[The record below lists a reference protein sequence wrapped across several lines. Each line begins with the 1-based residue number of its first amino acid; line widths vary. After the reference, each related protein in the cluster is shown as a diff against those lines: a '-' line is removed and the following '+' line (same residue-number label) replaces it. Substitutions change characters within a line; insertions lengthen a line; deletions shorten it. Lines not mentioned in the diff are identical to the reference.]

1 MENLKYIFISGNYLN
16 NLSEEI
22 RANNDKLYKH
32 LIETDLSNYIDK
44 EKVKSNFNTELYTLA
59 VPKSLIDNKYIFAQI
74 NTIRN
79 VAISKE
85 ETKLKEYDN
94 LDEIDDED
102 NAIDDNKYL
111 QGDEEKVSK
120 TEKIYYKF
128 GFTSTGDDLFYGFE
142 YSQFNNNIHDQ
153 LSSIK
158 GPNFPKVLI
167 GPKIEIRRGIFYL
180 NNNNFQ
186 ILS

>member
-1 MENLKYIFISGNYLN
+1 MDYLKYIFISDNYFN
-16 NLSEEI
+16 SLSEDI
-22 RANNDKLYKH
+22 KTNKDKLYKH
-32 LIETDLSNYIDK
+32 LIETNISNYIDK
-44 EKVKSNFNTELYTLA
+44 EKVIQNFNSEIYTLE

-74 NTIRN
+74 NFIRN
-79 VAISKE
+79 VAVSCE

-94 LDEIDDED
+94 LDEIEDED
-102 NAIDDNKYL
+102 NVIDDNKYL

-128 GFTSTGDDLFYGFE
+128 GFTTTGNDLFYGFE
-142 YSQFNNNIHDQ
+142 YTQFNNLIHDK

-158 GPNFPKVLI
+158 GPLFLKVLL
-167 GPKIEIRRGIFYL
+167 GPKIEIRRGIYYL